1 MIIDR
6 VISIKN
12 YILAV
17 YYCSDD
23 FYRLCIISNYG
34 TVFNLDDIFYCR
46 ELALKQGIA
55 IIKTIA

>member
-6 VISIKN
+6 VISIKS

-17 YYCSDD
+17 YYCPDD

-34 TVFNLDDIFYCR
+34 TVFDLEDIFYCS
-46 ELALKQGIA
+46 ELALKQGRA
-55 IIKTIA
+55 IIRTIA